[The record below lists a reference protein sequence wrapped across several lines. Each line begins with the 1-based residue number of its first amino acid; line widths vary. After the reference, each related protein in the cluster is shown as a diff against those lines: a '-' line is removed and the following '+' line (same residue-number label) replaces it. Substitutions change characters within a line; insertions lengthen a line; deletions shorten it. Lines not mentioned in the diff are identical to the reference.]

1 MIHVSDATLEI
12 ALAKELKEEDI
23 EIFRILDFNL
33 SCKLQ

>member
-12 ALAKELKEEDI
+12 APGEELKEEDI

>member
-12 ALAKELKEEDI
+12 APGEELKEEDI

-33 SCKLQ
+33 NSKLQ